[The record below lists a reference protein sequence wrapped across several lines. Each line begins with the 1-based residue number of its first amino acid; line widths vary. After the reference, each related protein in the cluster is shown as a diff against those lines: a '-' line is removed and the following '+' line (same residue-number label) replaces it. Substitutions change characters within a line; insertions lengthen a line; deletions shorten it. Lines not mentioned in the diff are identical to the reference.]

1 MIYEK
6 LKEIIKDEE
15 RIIFGN
21 KIDKKYLTDGLD
33 LEYGEAD
40 ALVFIENT
48 QEVIDVIKFANN
60 NLIPITAR
68 GAGTGLTG
76 ATIPTK
82 KGIILDV
89 SKMNKILELDEETF
103 NITVEAGVL
112 LKDVQAYV
120 EERGLFY
127 PPDPGEKSSTIG
139 GNVSTNAGG
148 MRAVKYGV
156 TRDYVRELEI
166 VSGNGERITVG
177 SKTIKNSSGLDIKDL
192 IIGSEGTLAVITKA
206 TLKLIPKPKNT
217 VNILISFDKL
227 EDGVNSV
234 SKIIK
239 SNANPTA
246 VEFMERNIVE
256 NSEKFLDLKLPS
268 NLGNAYLILTFDGEE
283 AEITTK
289 YTKAKE
295 AALSGGALDFKVLNE
310 SEAID
315 TWKIRGALAS
325 SVMEFNEQV
334 PIDIVLPINKTSEF
348 VEFTNKFGKKHG
360 LQVIY
365 FGHAGDGNI
374 HVSIIRNGMEEKQ
387 WKEKSYALSEELY
400 RKSYELNGLPSG
412 EHGIGLTKSEH
423 YKEVTES
430 VNLKYMRSIKKIF
443 DNNNILNSGKVYAF

>member
-1 MIYEK
+1 MEYK
-6 LKEIIKDEE
+6 RLKEIIKDEE
-15 RIIFGN
+15 RIVFGN
-21 KIDKKYLTDGLD
+21 DIDKKYLTDGLN

-40 ALVFIENT
+40 VLVLVENT
-48 QEVIDVIKFANN
+48 EEIIKIIKFANE
-60 NLIPITAR
+60 NLIPITPR

-82 KGIILDV
+82 KGIILDL
-89 SKMNKILELDEETF
+89 SKMNKVLELDEATL
-103 NITVEAGVL
+103 NVTVETGVL
-112 LKDVQAYV
+112 LQDLQVYV
-120 EERGLFY
+120 EQKGLFY
-127 PPDPGEKSSTIG
+127 PPDPGEKISTIG
-139 GNVSTNAGG
+139 GNISTNAGG

-166 VSGNGERITVG
+166 VSGNGEIITVG

-192 IIGSEGTLAVITKA
+192 IIGSEGTLAIITKA

-227 EDGVNSV
+227 EDGINSV

-246 VEFMERNIVE
+246 IEFMERNIVE
-256 NSEKFLDLKLPS
+256 NSERFLNLRLPS

-283 AEITTK
+283 GEIISN

-295 AALSGGALDFKVLNE
+295 AALSSWALDFKILNE
-310 SEAID
+310 DEAID

-334 PIDIVLPINKTSEF
+334 PIDIVVPISKTSEF
-348 VEFTNKFGKKHG
+348 VEFTNKCGERHE

-365 FGHAGDGNI
+365 FGHAGDGNT
-374 HVSIIRNGMEEKQ
+374 HVSIIRNGMEKIQ
-387 WKEKSYALSEELY
+387 WKKKSHALSQELY
-400 RKSYELNGLPSG
+400 KKSYELSGLPSG
-412 EHGIGLTKSEH
+412 EHGIGLTKSEF

-430 VNLKYMRSIKKIF
+430 VKIEYMKSIKKVF
-443 DNNNILNSGKVYAF
+443 DNNNILNIGKVYC